1 MVVCRLMPVLTF
13 FLGLR
18 ITLQLNCTF
27 RAIITQSFL
36 IMISDDIRL
45 LAVERFKTLD
55 IDSDKE
61 FREFVEMASTICD
74 TPIALITLI
83 EEDVQWLKVKKG
95 TDVEQMPVKTS
106 FCTHTIL
113 QDDVMVV
120 PDAKKDIRFANSPIV
135 AGAPNVRFY
144 AGTPL
149 ITSEGQR
156 IGTLCVIDMEP
167 HELNRNQQQM
177 LKMLGRQA
185 IGLMDF
191 RISVEMLEKNKI
203 EVEQHKTALK
213 AAEIRLRS
221 FFESSQNFHVLLG
234 KNGEVIDYNK
244 VAYIF
249 LKSMHRVKIT
259 RGSKFVTLLTPDH
272 INKFNEGFRQA
283 VTGKKAFTEGC
294 TDYGSYGTIYWEASF
309 ETARDANNKI
319 IGVSYVIRDVTDRK
333 IKESKIMDQN
343 KSLLKIAHVQAHEF
357 RAPVTSI
364 IGMLDLIKADDY
376 NSPKEY
382 FDMLGKAVQNLDKK
396 ICEIVGTVD
405 SMELLNV
412 TEVYSA

>member
-1 MVVCRLMPVLTF
+1 
-13 FLGLR
+13 
-18 ITLQLNCTF
+18 
-27 RAIITQSFL
+27 
-36 IMISDDIRL
+36 MIYDEIRL

-55 IDSDKE
+55 IDTDKE
-61 FREFVEMASTICD
+61 FREFVDMASSICS
-74 TPIALITLI
+74 TPIALITLLETDI
-83 EEDVQWLKVKKG
+83 QWLKVKKG

-120 PDAKKDIRFANSPIV
+120 PDAQKDERFADSPIV

-149 ITSEGQR
+149 ITSEGHR

-167 HELNRNQQQM
+167 HELNGNQQQM
-177 LKMLGRQA
+177 LKMLGKQA

-203 EVEQHKTALK
+203 EVEQHKSALK
-213 AAEIRLRS
+213 KAEIRLRS

-249 LKSMHRVKIT
+249 LKNLHKVKIA
-259 RGSKFVTLLTPDH
+259 RGSQFVTFLAPDR
-272 INKFNEGFRQA
+272 IDQFNDSFCRALRGEKVFIEGA
-283 VTGKKAFTEGC
+283 
-294 TDYGSYGTIYWEASF
+294 TDYEDYGTIYWEASF
-309 ETARDANNKI
+309 ETARDANSKI
-319 IGVSYVIRDVTDRK
+319 IGISYVIRDVTDRK
-333 IKESKIMDQN
+333 IKELKILDQN
-343 KSLLKIAHVQAHEF
+343 QSLLKIAHVQAHEF
-357 RAPVTSI
+357 RAPLTSI
-364 IGMLDLIKADDY
+364 IGMMDLIEADDY
-376 NSPKEY
+376 NAPREY
-382 FDMLGKAVQNLDKK
+382 LEMLGKAVHNLDTK

-405 SMELLNV
+405 SMELLNG
-412 TEVYSA
+412 TEVYRAS

>member
-1 MVVCRLMPVLTF
+1 
-13 FLGLR
+13 
-18 ITLQLNCTF
+18 
-27 RAIITQSFL
+27 
-36 IMISDDIRL
+36 MIYDEIRL

-55 IDSDKE
+55 IDTDKE
-61 FREFVEMASTICD
+61 FREFVDMASTICS
-74 TPIALITLI
+74 TPIALITLLETDI
-83 EEDVQWLKVKKG
+83 QWLKVKKG

-120 PDAKKDIRFANSPIV
+120 PDAQKDERFADSPIV

-149 ITSEGQR
+149 ITNEGHR

-167 HELNRNQQQM
+167 HELNGNQQQM

-203 EVEQHKTALK
+203 EVEQHKNALK
-213 AAEIRLRS
+213 KAEIRLRS
-221 FFESSQNFHVLLG
+221 FFESSKNFHVLLG

-244 VAYIF
+244 VAYLF
-249 LKSMHRVKIT
+249 LKNLHNVKIT
-259 RGSKFVTLLTPDH
+259 RGSQFLSLLQPGLV
-272 INKFNEGFRQA
+272 NQFNEGFRMA
-283 VTGKKAFTEGC
+283 LNGEKVFIEGS
-294 TDYGSYGTIYWEASF
+294 TDYGHHGVMYWETSF
-309 ETARDANNKI
+309 ETARDANSKI
-319 IGVSYVIRDVTDRK
+319 VGISYVIRDVTDRK
-333 IKESKIMDQN
+333 IKELKIVDQN

-357 RAPVTSI
+357 RAPLTSI
-364 IGMLDLIKADDY
+364 IGMMDLIEADDY
-376 NSPKEY
+376 NAPREY
-382 FDMLGKAVQNLDKK
+382 LEMLGKAVHNLDTK

-405 SMELLNV
+405 SMELLNG
-412 TEVYSA
+412 TEVYRVG